1 MRRRKKPID
10 VPPKYILLALTI
22 LCVILM
28 VVSLF
33 FDGLSSS
40 LKGIT
45 GAIITPMQKGVNS
58 IGTYVEKKVDAFRNY
73 EDVVAENNDLKEQL
87 QSYQSEIK
95 QYQQDSYELNR
106 LKNLYELD
114 SKYPDYKKTVARVIA
129 KDSGN
134 WFDVFYIDKGTDD
147 GVVVGCNVLF
157 GNGLCGIVT
166 DAGTDYAQIRAI
178 IDDTSNVNA
187 MVLPAEAICD
197 VSGSLTNTSARCPV
211 PSSRPS
217 CSLPAPNGCCASST
231 TRPGSAASV
240 CRCCVPASAW
250 WCSASSLWRWC
261 CSSAR
266 ASWATV
272 NCSRKSPHPLQK
284 LPKRR
289 RVPNE

>member
-197 VSGSLTNTSARCPV
+197 VSGSLTNYEDGYLIAENIDKDAEIEEGDEV
-211 PSSRPS
+211 VSSKYLAGFTTGYISKIEYDSNNLTKRAYII
-217 CSLPAPNGCCASST
+217 PATDFSNIEE
-231 TRPGSAASV
+231 V
-240 CRCCVPASAW
+240 LV
-250 WCSASSLWRWC
+250 
-261 CSSAR
+261 
-266 ASWATV
+266 V
-272 NCSRKSPHPLQK
+272 LQTK
-284 LPKRR
+284 KN
-289 RVPNE
+289 VTD

>member
-197 VSGSLTNTSARCPV
+197 VSGSLTNYEDGYLIAENIDKDAEIEEGDEVVTSYV
-211 PSSRPS
+211 SSKYLAGFTIGYISKREYDS
-217 CSLPAPNGCCASST
+217 NNLTKRGYIIPATDFSNIEE
-231 TRPGSAASV
+231 V
-240 CRCCVPASAW
+240 LV
-250 WCSASSLWRWC
+250 
-261 CSSAR
+261 
-266 ASWATV
+266 V
-272 NCSRKSPHPLQK
+272 LQTK
-284 LPKRR
+284 KN
-289 RVPNE
+289 VTD

>member
-22 LCVILM
+22 LCIILM

-147 GVVVGCNVLF
+147 GVVIGCNVLF
-157 GNGLCGIVT
+157 ENGLCGIVT

-197 VSGSLTNTSARCPV
+197 VSGSLTNYEDGYLIAENIDKDAEIEEGDEVVTSYV
-211 PSSRPS
+211 SSKYLAGFTIGYISKIEYDSNNLTKRAYII
-217 CSLPAPNGCCASST
+217 PATDFSNIEE
-231 TRPGSAASV
+231 V
-240 CRCCVPASAW
+240 LV
-250 WCSASSLWRWC
+250 
-261 CSSAR
+261 
-266 ASWATV
+266 V
-272 NCSRKSPHPLQK
+272 LQTK
-284 LPKRR
+284 KN
-289 RVPNE
+289 VTD

>member
-197 VSGSLTNTSARCPV
+197 VSGSLTNYEDGYLIAENIDKDAEIEEGDEDLICV
-211 PSSRPS
+211 KQVS
-217 CSLPAPNGCCASST
+217 CRIHHWIYL
-231 TRPGSAASV
+231 
-240 CRCCVPASAW
+240 
-250 WCSASSLWRWC
+250 
-261 CSSAR
+261 
-266 ASWATV
+266 
-272 NCSRKSPHPLQK
+272 KD
-284 LPKRR
+284 
-289 RVPNE
+289 RV